1 MSSFARYS
9 TLPREENRFTL
20 GGASNTDYD
29 SESDVSYDSD
39 LDIESQQKYPS
50 FEDVVSSTKKKT
62 LQDQIQENMKS
73 AQQSYSTKKV
83 SSMRPMGSS
92 INRNSSRVSSLN
104 RKTSAPLPAV
114 FNTEKISNSSAIGGN
129 TYTNDFDALNQQ
141 MLNDKIKT
149 AKIESYRQSMK
160 QSQTPSLLKN
170 QQFSVSPMTTSA
182 SNKMRT
188 TSSSRLG
195 TASSNK
201 MRTTSSSRLGTASSN
216 RLGTASSNRLGTAS
230 SNRLG
235 TASSNRLGTAS
246 LNRTSSMRESSRNSS
261 KSRSM
266 ILDVDSESD
275 SEEYKYDSDVSKRVS
290 EESFKLANHLNKHFD
305 HIAEE
310 KDRHRKTLVNIR
322 LQACLSY
329 LNQYKDLIVDTVAES
344 CASCK
349 QVIEGSNDRT
359 KGKCAPHEK
368 HLNDNIADFAN
379 KLRECVSDC
388 TSVMTEVETVIRSNE
403 EGLEVPFLTVNE
415 LENKVHNCVANLENR
430 YREVNVKLMDST
442 RSLYECFSKF

>member
-230 SNRLG
+230 
-235 TASSNRLGTAS
+235 